1 MGIGRLP
8 RGSRVWAHS
17 RLEIQFSRSE
27 GCNHLYFTI
36 LTNLIVAVTM
46 TRVAQ
51 GRWPGGTLP
60 DVPAITGV
68 VLTIAIACVSDD
80 LLLSGRV
87 PAMGPSTPARS
98 ATRRRSRTR

>member
-36 LTNLIVAVTM
+36 LTNLIVAATM

-51 GRWPGGTLP
+51 GR
-60 DVPAITGV
+60 
-68 VLTIAIACVSDD
+68 
-80 LLLSGRV
+80 
-87 PAMGPSTPARS
+87 
-98 ATRRRSRTR
+98 